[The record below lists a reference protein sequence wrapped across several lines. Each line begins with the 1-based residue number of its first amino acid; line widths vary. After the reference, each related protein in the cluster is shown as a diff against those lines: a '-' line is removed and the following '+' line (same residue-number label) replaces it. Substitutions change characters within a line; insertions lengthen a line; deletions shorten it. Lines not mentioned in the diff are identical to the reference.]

1 MATRRVRV
9 GKRQHTWVKWGVALG
24 VLAVLGLAFAVSVG
38 LGNWLLHTAE
48 QYSANEQEPTISVPE
63 DEILPVRVPSIKA
76 QAYCIGDRYS
86 SYTYAGVT
94 HLCAPL
100 RGTDGALAY
109 ASDVCARV
117 GWDANGSVDLS
128 TNAWEL
134 HKSGLY
140 LCAYIPIFGFAE
152 EDAVQREL
160 VLSYEASL
168 IAEAAQSGV
177 DEIFL
182 TGIEPTQNNVSDIV
196 RYIGRLKSLSGKT
209 AVGIMIKPNVLLA
222 TRYDVFVALQLL
234 EVCDFL
240 VVDLRDLPL
249 RPAVS
254 EDGSET
260 QTEASLI
267 TQELTVTFVMES
279 MRYELARYSPRL
291 ALSSGQT
298 DTLDYVM
305 SKGYENWLILGD
317 EA

>member
-9 GKRQHTWVKWGVALG
+9 GKRQHTWVKWVVALG
-24 VLAVLGLAFAVSVG
+24 VLAVLGLAFAASVG
-38 LGNWLLHTAE
+38 IGNWLLHTAE
-48 QYSANEQEPTISVPE
+48 QYPANEQTPVQSLPE
-63 DEILPVRVPSIKA
+63 DEILPVRVPPIKA
-76 QAYCIGDRYS
+76 QAYRIGDRYS
-86 SYTYAGVT
+86 SYTYAGVA

-100 RGTDGALAY
+100 RASDGSLAY

-117 GWDANGSVDLS
+117 GWDANGSAELS
-128 TNAWEL
+128 ANAWEL
-134 HKSGLY
+134 HKSNLY

-152 EDAVQREL
+152 EDVAQREL

-182 TGIEPTQNNVSDIV
+182 TGIEPTQNNVSDIMH
-196 RYIGRLKSLSGKT
+196 YIARLKSLAGNT

-222 TRYDVFVALQLL
+222 TRYDVFVATQLL

-254 EDGSET
+254 EESSEE

-267 TQELTVTFVMES
+267 TQELTVAFIMES
-279 MRYELARYSPRL
+279 MQYELMRYSPRL
-291 ALSSGQT
+291 ALGSEQT
-298 DTLDYVM
+298 DALDYVI

-317 EA
+317 ES